1 MIYGVNSISETRFK
15 EINIFSDNINS
26 TYNISFTSSNAILCM
41 EYFFYSL
48 TFIVMIPFIIA
59 SIFLFGDFDTGGGL
73 FPSSDIVIYLIGS
86 VFWFVIS
93 CEIAN
98 QWDRLFFG

>member
-1 MIYGVNSISETRFK
+1 MELIPFLKPDLKKLIFFLIILTPLIIYHLPLPTQFYVWNT
-15 EINIFSDNINS
+15 
-26 TYNISFTSSNAILCM
+26 
-41 EYFFYSL
+41 FFYSL